1 VNFDRLH
8 AWEGRHAGDV
18 GAARGV
24 APHHE
29 SVHGVVE
36 VAELVHLES

>member
-1 VNFDRLH
+1 MNFDRLH
-8 AWEGRHAGDV
+8 AWESGHAGDV

-24 APHHE
+24 ASHDE

-36 VAELVHLES
+36 IAELVHLES